1 MRHPSTLD
9 PDHPPRH
16 LLATH
21 IGGHDAAT
29 GAGKGQEEEGR
40 RAQEAS
46 STNQWVS
53 PGVGAAEAAADLH
66 TEAHTQDPGEAG
78 DESKDEARGG
88 GGKGELVLLPG
99 KPPSL
104 TPKAQRWSIAA
115 TLTTQV
121 YLGTEPHGAQSS
133 KRKTTTPRPGNR
145 DSARGSS
152 CGVRIQTLLA

>member
-1 MRHPSTLD
+1 MHHPSTLD

-21 IGGHDAAT
+21 VGGHDAAT
-29 GAGKGQEEEGR
+29 GAGKGQEEEGC

-66 TEAHTQDPGEAG
+66 AEAHTQDPGEAG
-78 DESKDEARGG
+78 DESKDETRGG
-88 GGKGELVLLPG
+88 RGKEGLVLLPV

-104 TPKAQRWSIAA
+104 TLKAQRGRRSIPA
-115 TLTTQV
+115 TLTTQA
-121 YLGTEPHGAQSS
+121 YPGTASQSS
-133 KRKTTTPRPGNR
+133 QSSERKAPTPRPGN
-145 DSARGSS
+145 
-152 CGVRIQTLLA
+152 